1 MTHDELGRLL
11 KNQTTPE
18 FDAMPPNKKMTVD
31 QITDAIQKAVSCTAE
46 NLLERCEPPTKVQN
60 GYSYLIDEHW
70 ELCFDDLFVATVA
83 VLYEQGWEIEAG
95 NAIGKQID
103 RHCKAFLKTKKYDD
117 MVEDIRRGYYE
128 TKYED
133 ENPYKSRGLSR
144 NDFI

>member
-46 NLLERCEPPTKVQN
+46 NLLERCEPPTKVYDGHSYYLNEHWKISIPDLYNAVTEHLAEKGWEWEEGDIEDQDIE
-60 GYSYLIDEHW
+60 YFCWKFLKSYL
-70 ELCFDDLFVATVA
+70 
-83 VLYEQGWEIEAG
+83 YEDMIE
-95 NAIGKQID
+95 
-103 RHCKAFLKTKKYDD
+103 
-117 MVEDIRRGYYE
+117 EIRRGYYE

-144 NDFI
+144 NDF

>member
-11 KNQTTPE
+11 RKQTTPE
-18 FDAMPPNKKMTVD
+18 FDAMPVNKKMTTD
-31 QITDAIQKAVSCTAE
+31 QKTTKIRDTVEHLAYE
-46 NLLERCEPPTKVQN
+46 LLHDCKPPSKVYD
-60 GYSYLIDEHW
+60 GHSYYLNEHW

-144 NDFI
+144 NDF